1 MTKYK
6 LTFND
11 TVHVFDSDAFLLDG
25 KKLQGQEYS
34 LLCRLVS
41 AKGSYIRKDTI
52 AKLLWG
58 EDYYVYHYNI
68 KPRISQLR
76 AKFGK
81 DRKIIECEKYKFG
94 DQAGYHLNCDI
105 TEINELSTDIF
116 TPYLNSSISEIDRE
130 TEYRIR
136 KIAYKDFETKFIV
149 NKPHK
154 INIAITSDGGIGKTT
169 FVRILYNRL
178 RSQYSA
184 IGWIDYSKSLD
195 ESILASTDKWQNERR
210 DIRLDKINEFF
221 SNAEKKLLIID
232 NVIDNPIEN
241 QFPLQEKEGYF
252 NFAKLTGY
260 NNLDII
266 ITTRFESFPGYTAF
280 PLKELDDVSCFEL
293 FVNYYDSLDN
303 IEEYNT
309 NDYELIKDIVSIAH
323 RNSLLIELFARAA
336 KYRYFDSLQDMYEYI
351 KTDRYKEA
359 SVVDKVR
366 TLYRIDT
373 LSQTQQKILW
383 EFAILPNMSLN
394 GKDIE
399 DFMDI
404 KANNEEF
411 RYLVDR
417 GWISVKGKEG
427 CSMHDVI
434 KESILA
440 RCSFPRITDSEKPS
454 DYNLYSFSYN
464 HNSTGFAPEFCFLNI
479 YSKQEAVDGLF
490 NREDL
495 SISDINKRVDLLSAI
510 TNYIKLDN
518 TQNAYLYAM
527 IGINTYHRLGEKE
540 KAESPLRH
548 SLECIAEQNKTSD
561 GNIKQ
566 WCLYDDALYITVSYE
581 LAYALSSME
590 TARHEE
596 SYELMNSTLRLH
608 LSRNIYNQRFSFEHS
623 KMLYQ
628 PPFIIYDLYTKIRE
642 KLVDVS
648 NKTYPEKII
657 LNNFDN
663 ICKEVLD
670 NSYGLGSITEYEMV
684 ARIMDHAAYII
695 TICKPNEYSTAEK
708 YLIAALRIRNILH
721 KIHSINRINKNE
733 YDAFVKPFKD
743 YFDSVNNI
751 IKDNKYLEE
760 LFVDPEDY
768 NLYATASELKYN
780 KYYGKLNSDF
790 RFPEEHNGYNN
801 NFKTV
806 PIVGSINAYDVF
818 NYYLMRD
825 KFKNYLKSI
834 IASKSSY
841 TEKDL
846 IRHYFSCYSDS
857 NYIKSLQDQGT
868 TEDNLGYLY
877 IQMKRYTDA
886 EVHLQQAKNIRIRLE
901 DYEQKKHLSELSW
914 TYNNLGELYLRM
926 YEADKEERYLSDAIT
941 NYEKAVELRIELNEL
956 FNDRYLDNLAWSY
969 TGLRRCYLN
978 KKDNKNANR
987 CRKAALDIYE
997 GLNDHGQYDNDIK
1010 MLGNEEPLSEPL
1022 NWVGNQSHFKLSK
1035 TAKNKP

>member
-11 TVHVFDSDAFLLDG
+11 TVHVFDSDAFVLDG
-25 KKLQGQEYS
+25 KRLQGQEHTI
-34 LLCRLVS
+34 LNRLVA
-41 AKGSYIRKDTI
+41 AKGAYIRKDEI
-52 AKLLWG
+52 ANMLWS
-58 EDYYVYHYNI
+58 DDIDADQRNI
-68 KPRISQLR
+68 RTPISQLR
-76 AKFGK
+76 SKFGK
-81 DRKIIECEKYKFG
+81 DRKIIECEKFKFG

-116 TPYLNSSISEIDRE
+116 TPYMNSSISEIDKE

-136 KIAYKDFETKFIV
+136 KIAYKDFETKFLV
-149 NKPHK
+149 NKPQR

-169 FVRILYNRL
+169 FARILYNRL

-232 NVIDNPIEN
+232 NVIDNPVEN

-440 RCSFPRITDSEKPS
+440 RCSFPRITDSEKPV
-454 DYNLYSFSYN
+454 DYIQYSFSYN

-479 YSKQEAVDGLF
+479 YSKQEAVDRLF
-490 NREDL
+490 YREDL
-495 SISDINKRVDLLSAI
+495 SISDINKRVDLLIAI
-510 TNYIKLDN
+510 TDHIKLSN
-518 TQNAYLYAM
+518 AQRAYLYAL
-527 IGINTYHRLGEKE
+527 IGFNTYHKLGEKE
-540 KAESPLRH
+540 KSELPLRY
-548 SLECIAEQNKTSD
+548 SLECNMRHKAMTTEKVIPADCINEKYPYTYNSD
-561 GNIKQ
+561 T
-566 WCLYDDALYITVSYE
+566 LYITVSYE
-581 LAYALSSME
+581 LAYALSSMGA
-590 TARHEE
+590 ARHEE
-596 SYELMNSTLRLH
+596 SYDLMNSTLNQH
-608 LSRNIYNQRFSFEHS
+608 LSRNKNSRLSYEYSKLNNDPPHIVYHIYKRMGKSLS
-623 KMLYQ
+623 A
-628 PPFIIYDLYTKIRE
+628 IIK
-642 KLVDVS
+642 
-648 NKTYPEKII
+648 KTYPEKII
-657 LNNFDN
+657 LNDFDEICEKVLN
-663 ICKEVLD
+663 IRYE
-670 NSYGLGSITEYEMV
+670 LGSIPEYNMV

-695 TICKPNEYSTAEK
+695 TICKPDEYNTAEK
-708 YLIAALRIRNILH
+708 YLLSALRIRIILH
-721 KIHSINRINKNE
+721 RIHSLNRISKKE
-733 YDAFVKPFKD
+733 YDAFIEPFKE
-743 YFDSVNNI
+743 YFDSINSI
-751 IKDNKYLEE
+751 ITSNTKIFDE
-760 LFVDPEDY
+760 LLVDP
-768 NLYATASELKYN
+768 SE
-780 KYYGKLNSDF
+780 STID
-790 RFPEEHNGYNN
+790 
-801 NFKTV
+801 
-806 PIVGSINAYDVF
+806 SINAYDVI

-825 KFKNYLKSI
+825 DYKNYLKSI

-886 EVHLQQAKNIRIRLE
+886 EVHLQQAKDIRIRLE

-1010 MLGNEEPLSEPL
+1010 MLGNEEPLSEPI

-1035 TAKNKP
+1035 TAENKS